1 MAAEALR
8 GSDRPDSSLPFRW
21 GDASGR
27 RIRVE
32 PAYSKEPALRGWA
45 LPRWGGN
52 LWRGGRPE
60 AAAARSETAN
70 GEAAGARGHGP

>member
-8 GSDRPDSSLPFRW
+8 GSDRPDSRLPFRW

-32 PAYSKEPALRGWA
+32 PAYFKEPALRG
-45 LPRWGGN
+45 RV
-52 LWRGGRPE
+52 E
-60 AAAARSETAN
+60 ARV
-70 GEAAGARGHGP
+70 GV